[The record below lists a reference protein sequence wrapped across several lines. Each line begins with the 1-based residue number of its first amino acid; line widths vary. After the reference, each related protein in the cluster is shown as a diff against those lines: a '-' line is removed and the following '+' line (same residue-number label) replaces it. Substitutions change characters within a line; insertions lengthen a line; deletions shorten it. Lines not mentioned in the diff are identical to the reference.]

1 LGWNH
6 VKYNA
11 IIEKTGMI
19 ISIVLPVL
27 FAAMPI
33 AIYMGLIK

>member
-1 LGWNH
+1 M
-6 VKYNA
+6 
-11 IIEKTGMI
+11 IEKIGVI

>member
-1 LGWNH
+1 M
-6 VKYNA
+6 
-11 IIEKTGMI
+11 IEKTGVI